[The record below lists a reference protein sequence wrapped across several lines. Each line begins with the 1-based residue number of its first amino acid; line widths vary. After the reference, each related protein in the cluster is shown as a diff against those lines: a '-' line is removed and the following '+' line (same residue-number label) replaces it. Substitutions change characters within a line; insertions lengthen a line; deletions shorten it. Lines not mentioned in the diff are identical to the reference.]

1 MRTLCFWFGIAAAFV
16 CGWADPAWGYAVVGA
31 LALAQIAML
40 AAPGASMFLLI
51 HYTTV
56 LTYFSLAPALQIAA
70 DMAFWDTG
78 LLSAEA
84 HRQALALLLLYMA
97 GIEAARFGMPALS
110 VRAESHA
117 VPRAPA
123 SAMPVVLLLGG
134 ALAAFAALFVRPD
147 LNFVA
152 RGIIP
157 EEVNQPVDYIV
168 YSTVPKLMVAMCFVA
183 LAMLALQRRT
193 VWAWCAAGLAFA
205 LAALAVNPV
214 NTPRQI
220 LLIGPLPLVIHVFT
234 QRRRWALPV
243 LVFGTIAGLGP
254 VLNFISRGSYWDES
268 LTSFPFS
275 PDFDAMFIVAG
286 IIERA
291 PSPELGLGRY
301 LLSAFSFFL
310 PRDLKLFPEFDPL
323 GWPSI
328 LANFSQ
334 ANLSLPPFTTAYFD
348 FGLLGPVLLG
358 LAISAAARVADRVV
372 ERPTAVTGSYLV
384 ALVLI
389 AAYVPFLRGPILGWG
404 PFAAS
409 GVIAAVLA
417 GMLCA
422 RAAARRQRHRTAT
435 LAPAGSS

>member
-1 MRTLCFWFGIAAAFV
+1 MRTLSFWFGIAAAYVF
-16 CGWADPAWGYAVVGA
+16 GWADPAWGYAAICA
-31 LALAQIAML
+31 LALVQIAML

-70 DMAFWDTG
+70 DVAFWDTG
-78 LLSAEA
+78 LLGAEA
-84 HRQALALLLLYMA
+84 HRQALLLLLLYMA
-97 GIEAARFGMPALS
+97 GVEAARLGMPAMPA
-110 VRAESHA
+110 R
-117 VPRAPA
+117 PAPA
-123 SAMPVVLLLGG
+123 AGLQPRFTATPIVLLLGG

-157 EEVNQPVDYIV
+157 EEINQPVDYIV

-183 LAMLALQRRT
+183 LAMHALQRRT
-193 VWAWCAAGLAFA
+193 VWAWSATGVAFA
-205 LAALAVNPV
+205 LAALATNPV

-220 LLIGPLPLVIHVFT
+220 LLIGLLPLVIHFFS

-254 VLNFISRGSYWDES
+254 VLNFISRGSYWDEA
-268 LTSFPFS
+268 LTVFPFS
-275 PDFDAMFIVAG
+275 QDFDAMFIVAG
-286 IIERA
+286 ILERA
-291 PSPELGLGRY
+291 PSPDLGMGRY

-310 PRDLKLFPEFDPL
+310 PRDLKLFPDFDPL

-328 LANFSQ
+328 LNNFSQ

-358 LAISAAARVADRVV
+358 LAISAAARVADRLVD
-372 ERPTAVTGSYLV
+372 RPVAVSGSYLV

-417 GMLCA
+417 GLLSA
-422 RAAARRQRHRTAT
+422 RAAARRHHRIAT
-435 LAPAGSS
+435 LAPAGTA